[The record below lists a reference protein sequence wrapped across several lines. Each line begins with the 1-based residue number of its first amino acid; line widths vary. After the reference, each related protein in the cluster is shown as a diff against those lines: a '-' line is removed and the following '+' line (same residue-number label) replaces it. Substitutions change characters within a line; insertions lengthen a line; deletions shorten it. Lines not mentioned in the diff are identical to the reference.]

1 MHRMKC
7 FACAAAV
14 ALLVAP
20 LALYAQ
26 ASRHKAAPEPKPEPT
41 ESELVEYIRG
51 ALLSLSPSDGLNDN
65 LDATFN
71 TETGILTVTG
81 PYGHCD
87 FSIPSLNANDT
98 VWDVYDPSDSDRT
111 REKLLRLTLVSVSGK
126 DARTCYDRQ
135 GRIDATML
143 ANRARFLFSQPKA
156 DEIPDFQS
164 RMVTA
169 FQKLIAATG
178 GTPAKDLF

>member
-1 MHRMKC
+1 MTTA
-7 FACAAAV
+7 F
-14 ALLVAP
+14 LLAGP
-20 LALYAQ
+20 I
-26 ASRHKAAPEPKPEPT
+26 ASVSQTARHKAPEPKPEPT

-51 ALLSLSPSDGLNDN
+51 ALLAFSPSDGINDN
-65 LDATFN
+65 LDVAFNAATN
-71 TETGILTVTG
+71 VLTVSG

-126 DARTCYDRQ
+126 DARTCYNRQ
-135 GRIDATML
+135 GGIDATML

-156 DEIPDFQS
+156 DEVLNFQDK
-164 RMVTA
+164 MATA